1 MAEMKKL
8 PPSPFGKTC
17 ETCLFW
23 IASEREKY
31 YPTEQGGVMP
41 VAKVSIAG
49 LPHGARMLN
58 QGQIELAP
66 CAVAPLWGHTRPD
79 HWCWQHPASTAMKT
93 KYGVPRL
100 YSNPDAE
107 TQERLASEQDR
118 APRRTQAPL
127 GHSGDYG
134 DSDEAS

>member
-17 ETCLFW
+17 ETCMFW

-79 HWCWQHPASTAMKT
+79 HWCWQHPSGQRVVRSVDNDTTFKTAVRDALRNASGIAD
-93 KYGVPRL
+93 YIEG
-100 YSNPDAE
+100 DA
-107 TQERLASEQDR
+107 TDGR
-118 APRRTQAPL
+118 
-127 GHSGDYG
+127 
-134 DSDEAS
+134 